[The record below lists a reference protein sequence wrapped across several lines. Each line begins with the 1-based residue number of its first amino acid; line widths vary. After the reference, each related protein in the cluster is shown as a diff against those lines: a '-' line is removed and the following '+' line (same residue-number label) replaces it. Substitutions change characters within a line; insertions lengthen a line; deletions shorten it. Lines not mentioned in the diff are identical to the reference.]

1 MTMTP
6 ITPEL
11 KLHTNQDNE
20 SIHINSLIM
29 KHKGNNYHLYAG
41 TKDTLYIYSESV
53 ALYVL
58 TISREQGR
66 IGLNAYMS
74 PEPFPIN
81 SFYMHSS
88 KEIKDLFGPNWE
100 HEPSI
105 DIMMKLMDYLM

>member
-1 MTMTP
+1 MKARGQT
-6 ITPEL
+6 I
-11 KLHTNQDNE
+11 KR
-20 SIHINSLIM
+20 

-58 TISREQGR
+58 AINREQGR

-74 PEPFPIN
+74 PGPFPIN

-88 KEIKDLFGPNWE
+88 KEIKDLFGPHWE

-105 DIMMKLMDYLM
+105 DNMMKLMDYLM